1 MLFLEFLAIAITKSL
16 LPERLNAFFGDNVY
30 VWLGAG
36 ETAKGFLAFLAC
48 PMMGR
53 LSDSTGRRPCLL
65 FTILGTTAPCWV
77 LAFTDNLIIYIVA
90 LAASGAAAAT
100 FTLVFIHIGRHA
112 AVGPSGGLRV
122 GLGDPGPRSPSGR
135 PSRVTIGSR

>member
-1 MLFLEFLAIAITKSL
+1 MPPARAADEAHLSWILPVLFLEFLAIAITKSL
-16 LPERLNAFFGDNVY
+16 LPERLNAFFGDHVY

-53 LSDSTGRRPCLL
+53 LSDATGRRPCLL
-65 FTILGTTAPCWV
+65 VTILGTTAPCWI

-90 LAASGAAAAT
+90 LAASGAAAE
-100 FTLVFIHIGRHA
+100 
-112 AVGPSGGLRV
+112 
-122 GLGDPGPRSPSGR
+122 
-135 PSRVTIGSR
+135 